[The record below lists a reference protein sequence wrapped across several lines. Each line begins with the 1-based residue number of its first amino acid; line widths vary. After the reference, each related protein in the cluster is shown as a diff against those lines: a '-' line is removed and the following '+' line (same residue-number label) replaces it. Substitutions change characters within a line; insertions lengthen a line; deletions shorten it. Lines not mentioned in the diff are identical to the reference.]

1 MRTKRIYVFIALFAL
16 AKLVFHFATNDLW
29 SFHRDEFLYMALGSH
44 LDWGYWSNPPFVG
57 FMSWLAQGFFG
68 GVEGI
73 SVAELRFIPALFSVG
88 LISLACLIVK
98 EFGGKIPAIAMTGV
112 LMMACPGFLRPGM
125 MFMPVI
131 FEIFF
136 WTLYSWL
143 IIKYLKT
150 TNNSYLLWL
159 GLAIGIGM
167 LNKYSTI
174 FYVIGILVGMVLT
187 NHRKLFQNRRF
198 YVAIGI
204 SVLIALPNV
213 FWQASVNFPV
223 FSHMSGL
230 RESQLVN
237 VSIMNFI
244 IDQILMCFPALIIW
258 LSGFYWLFKKSNPM
272 KFLGWISLT
281 IMLAFL
287 IMSGKGYYTLGIYP
301 LLIAA
306 GSVQLE
312 HFFYSKKGKWGWMG
326 LLIFAFISGWQLMPF
341 SAPILSQEKMIDFC
355 ENVKTNYKFEDPMR
369 WEDGEIHHLPQDYAD
384 MIGWN
389 ELAEIVKKGYS
400 KRNLNTQNCL
410 VYAENY
416 GQAGA
421 IEHFSN
427 GLIDVN
433 SFADS
438 YRLWVEE
445 KIPESVN
452 HLIYVNDELGEDISA
467 LFEKIEVIGSIQNPL
482 AREQGTTVYL
492 CSQPNR
498 SFKEFWEEKVKEVK
512 NHFGI

>member
-1 MRTKRIYVFIALFAL
+1 
-16 AKLVFHFATNDLW
+16 
-29 SFHRDEFLYMALGSH
+29 
-44 LDWGYWSNPPFVG
+44 
-57 FMSWLAQGFFG
+57 
-68 GVEGI
+68 
-73 SVAELRFIPALFSVG
+73 
-88 LISLACLIVK
+88 
-98 EFGGKIPAIAMTGV
+98 
-112 LMMACPGFLRPGM
+112 
-125 MFMPVI
+125 
-131 FEIFF
+131 
-136 WTLYSWL
+136 
-143 IIKYLKT
+143 
-150 TNNSYLLWL
+150 
-159 GLAIGIGM
+159 
-167 LNKYSTI
+167 
-174 FYVIGILVGMVLT
+174 
-187 NHRKLFQNRRF
+187 
-198 YVAIGI
+198 
-204 SVLIALPNV
+204 
-213 FWQASVNFPV
+213 
-223 FSHMSGL
+223 
-230 RESQLVN
+230 
-237 VSIMNFI
+237 
-244 IDQILMCFPALIIW
+244 
-258 LSGFYWLFKKSNPM
+258 
-272 KFLGWISLT
+272 
-281 IMLAFL
+281 
-287 IMSGKGYYTLGIYP
+287 